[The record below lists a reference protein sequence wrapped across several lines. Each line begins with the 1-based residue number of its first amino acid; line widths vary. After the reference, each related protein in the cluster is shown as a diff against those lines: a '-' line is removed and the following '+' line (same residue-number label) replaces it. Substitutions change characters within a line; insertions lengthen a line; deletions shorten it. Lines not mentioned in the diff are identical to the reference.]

1 MNQHNANQLHPV
13 CERIDDLS
21 TMKNALTLLGLCM
34 MLLACTSNSM
44 AQTSMAQTEN
54 RGFIVNVGDAMPNF
68 VLNDLDGQVHTNES
82 LLGQVYVLQF
92 TASWCSVCRA
102 EMPHLESEVW
112 QEFQDRDFMLLGV
125 DLDEP
130 RDKIANFTQ
139 QMGVSYPMCPDS
151 AGTVFC
157 SIAAPKS
164 GVTRNVVV
172 DRGGRIAMLT
182 RLFDK
187 EEFAR
192 MVETIDALTSSD

>member
-1 MNQHNANQLHPV
+1 MNQHNANQLRPV

-21 TMKNALTLLGLCM
+21 TMKNALTFLGLCL
-34 MLLACTSNSM
+34 MLLACTNS
-44 AQTSMAQTEN
+44 SMAQTEN
-54 RGFIVNVGDAMPNF
+54 RGFIVNVGDTMPDF

-130 RDKIANFTQ
+130 RDKVANFTQ

-151 AGTVFC
+151 AGTVFY

-172 DRGGRIAMLT
+172 DRGGRIVMFT

-192 MVETIDALTSSD
+192 MVETIDALTSSE

>member
-21 TMKNALTLLGLCM
+21 TMKNALTFLGLCM
-34 MLLACTSNSM
+34 MLLAGSNS
-44 AQTSMAQTEN
+44 SMAQTEN
-54 RGFIVNVGDAMPNF
+54 RGFIVNVGDTMPDF

-82 LLGQVYVLQF
+82 LVGQVYVLQF

-130 RDKIANFTQ
+130 RDKVANFTQ

-151 AGTVFC
+151 AGTVFY

-172 DRGGRIAMLT
+172 DREGRIVMLT

-192 MVETIDALTSSD
+192 MVETIDALTSSE

>member
-13 CERIDDLS
+13 CERINDLS

-34 MLLACTSNSM
+34 MLLACTNSSM

-54 RGFIVNVGDAMPNF
+54 RGFIVNVGDAMPDF

-192 MVETIDALTSSD
+192 MVETIDALTSSE

>member
-21 TMKNALTLLGLCM
+21 TMKNALTFLGLCM
-34 MLLACTSNSM
+34 MLLAGSNS
-44 AQTSMAQTEN
+44 SMAQTEN
-54 RGFIVNVGDAMPNF
+54 RGFIVNVGDTMPDF

-82 LLGQVYVLQF
+82 LVGQVYVLQF

-130 RDKIANFTQ
+130 RDKVANFTQ

-151 AGTVFC
+151 AGTVFY

-172 DRGGRIAMLT
+172 DREGRIAMLT

-192 MVETIDALTSSD
+192 MVETIDALTSSK

>member
-1 MNQHNANQLHPV
+1 MNQHNANQLHLV
-13 CERIDDLS
+13 FGRIDDLA
-21 TMKNALTLLGLCM
+21 TMKHVLALFALSGS
-34 MLLACTSNSM
+34 LLACTNGPM
-44 AQTSMAQTEN
+44 AQSEN
-54 RGFIVNVGDAMPNF
+54 RGFIVNVGDTVPDF
-68 VLNDLDGQVHTNES
+68 TLTDLNGRIHSNET
-82 LLGQVYVLQF
+82 LLGKTYVLQF

-102 EMPHLESEVW
+102 EMPHLETEVW

-130 RDKIANFTQ
+130 QDKVAKFTQ

-151 AGTVFC
+151 EGTVFYN
-157 SIAAPKS
+157 IAAPKS

-172 DRGGRIAMLT
+172 DQEGRIAMLT

-192 MVETIDALTSSD
+192 MVEVIDALTASE

>member
-1 MNQHNANQLHPV
+1 MNQHNANQLRQV

-21 TMKNALTLLGLCM
+21 IMKNVLTFLGLCM
-34 MLLACTSNSM
+34 MLLACTNS
-44 AQTSMAQTEN
+44 SMAQTEN
-54 RGFIVNVGDAMPNF
+54 RGFIVNVGDTMPDF

-82 LLGQVYVLQF
+82 LLGKVYVLQF
-92 TASWCSVCRA
+92 TASWCGVCRA
-102 EMPHLESEVW
+102 EMPHLEAEVW
-112 QEFQDRDFMLLGV
+112 QEFRDRDFMLLGV

-130 RDKIANFTQ
+130 RDKVAQFTE
-139 QMGVSYPMCPDS
+139 QMRVSYPMCPDS
-151 AGTVFC
+151 AGTVFY

-172 DRGGRIAMLT
+172 DREGRIAMLT

-192 MVETIDALTSSD
+192 MVATIDSLTSAE

>member
-1 MNQHNANQLHPV
+1 MSELEGMRTFLISIFLVAFV
-13 CERIDDLS
+13 GLS
-21 TMKNALTLLGLCM
+21 PAP
-34 MLLACTSNSM
+34 AS
-44 AQTSMAQTEN
+44 AQTATPDA
-54 RGFIVNVGDAMPNF
+54 RGFIVAVGDDVPDF
-68 VLNDLDGQVHTNES
+68 ELTDLTGEVHSRAS
-82 LLGQVYVLQF
+82 LLGSVYVLQF

-130 RDKIANFTQ
+130 RDKVANFTQ

-151 AGTVFC
+151 AGTVFY

-172 DRGGRIAMLT
+172 DREGRIVMLT

-192 MVETIDALTSSD
+192 MVETIDALTSSE